1 MSFSKVQAR
10 SYRGGVGSFL
20 VRAALAAVM
29 VEALCLPLS
38 ATALAQPATQPAN
51 QPTSTL
57 QATPQ
62 ATKSDIDFARSLSRV
77 FRTVATKA
85 EGSVVHITQLNKVP
99 TYTRDVFGFPTR
111 TGESRLTQTGLGSG
125 FIVTDDGYILT
136 NNHVVAGADALKVRL
151 FDQQEFTARV
161 VGRDPATD
169 VAVVK
174 IDAKGLRPLTFADSD
189 AIDVGEWVVAIG
201 SPRGLESS
209 VTAGIVSAKGRAGI
223 GLVDYEDFIQTDA
236 AINPGNSGGP
246 LLNLDAQV
254 VGINSAIA
262 SRSGG
267 SEGLSFAIPSKVV
280 QYVMESII
288 KNGRVS
294 RGWLGVSLAEQ
305 SATGDQG
312 GAKRGVKIAE
322 VTPDS
327 PAAQAG
333 LKEGDVILAYRGR
346 PVDALD
352 RLRTAIALTPPGTS
366 VPVEFVRD
374 GSKRNAE
381 LKVADQ
387 TTNMAKAL
395 GGIAV
400 PEIGAIVKSVELDR
414 RVARRIGLR
423 DTKAVQVLDVTKGG
437 RAERAGL
444 IAGDYVVNLDGDA
457 MRSADDLAK
466 AAAKLDFSRSP
477 RVDVLRESRGIWN
490 QGTTSLDD

>member
-1 MSFSKVQAR
+1 MSFTKVQTR
-10 SYRGGVGSFL
+10 SFRGVVGSFL
-20 VRAALAAVM
+20 IRAALTGATAA
-29 VEALCLPLS
+29 ALCLPL
-38 ATALAQPATQPAN
+38 AAPALAQPSTTPSTT
-51 QPTSTL
+51 PTS
-57 QATPQ
+57 PS
-62 ATKSDIDFARSLSRV
+62 ATKSDMDFARSLSRV

-125 FIVTDDGYILT
+125 FIVSDDGYILT
-136 NNHVVAGADALKVRL
+136 NNHVVAGADALTVKL

-161 VGRDPATD
+161 IGRDPATD

-294 RGWLGVSLAEQ
+294 RGWLGVTLAEEN
-305 SATGDQG
+305 ATGDQG

-333 LKEGDVILAYRGR
+333 LRPGDVILAYRGR
-346 PVDALD
+346 QVDALD
-352 RLRTAIALTPPGTS
+352 RLRTAIALTPPDTT

-423 DTKAVQVLDVTKGG
+423 DTKAVQVLEVTKGG

-444 IAGDYVVNLDGDA
+444 IAGDYIVNLDGDA
-457 MRSADDLAK
+457 MHNAEELAK
-466 AAAKLDFSRSP
+466 TAARLDFSRSP

>member
-1 MSFSKVQAR
+1 MSFTKVQTR
-10 SYRGGVGSFL
+10 SFRGVVGSFL
-20 VRAALAAVM
+20 IRAALTGATAA
-29 VEALCLPLS
+29 ALCLPL
-38 ATALAQPATQPAN
+38 AAPALAQPSTTPSTT
-51 QPTSTL
+51 PTS
-57 QATPQ
+57 PS
-62 ATKSDIDFARSLSRV
+62 ATKSDMDFARSLSRV

-125 FIVTDDGYILT
+125 FIVSDDGYILT
-136 NNHVVAGADALKVRL
+136 NNHVVAGADALTVKL

-161 VGRDPATD
+161 IGRDPATD

-294 RGWLGVSLAEQ
+294 RGWLGVTLAEEN
-305 SATGDQG
+305 ATGDQG
-312 GAKRGVKIAE
+312 GSKRGVKIAE

-333 LKEGDVILAYRGR
+333 LRPGDVILAYRGR
-346 PVDALD
+346 QVDALD
-352 RLRTAIALTPPGTS
+352 RLRTAIALTPPDTT

-423 DTKAVQVLDVTKGG
+423 DTKAVQVLEVTKGG
-437 RAERAGL
+437 RAERSGL
-444 IAGDYVVNLDGDA
+444 IAGDYIVNLDGDA
-457 MRSADDLAK
+457 MHNAEELAK
-466 AAAKLDFSRSP
+466 TAARLDFSRSP

>member
-1 MSFSKVQAR
+1 MSDEKFEAPSF
-10 SYRGGVGSFL
+10 RGGVRSCVYRAVL
-20 VRAALAAVM
+20 LAALAGS
-29 VEALCLPLS
+29 ALTPLAS
-38 ATALAQPATQPAN
+38 PALAQSTSPSAPPASKA
-51 QPTSTL
+51 
-57 QATPQ
+57 
-62 ATKSDIDFARSLSRV
+62 DMDFARSLSRV
-77 FRTVATKA
+77 FRSVASKA

-99 TYTRDVFGFPTR
+99 TYTRDVFGFPMR

-125 FIVTDDGYILT
+125 FIVSSDGYILT
-136 NNHVVAGADALKVRL
+136 NNHVVAGADALSVKL

-169 VAVVK
+169 LAVVK
-174 IDAKGLRPLTFADSD
+174 IDAKGLKPLTFADSD

-209 VTAGIVSAKGRAGI
+209 VTAGIVSAKGRGGI

-267 SEGLSFAIPSKVV
+267 SEGLSFAIPSKVA

-288 KNGRVS
+288 KGGRVS
-294 RGWLGVSLAEQ
+294 RGWLGVTLEEET
-305 SATGDQG
+305 ATGDQG
-312 GAKRGVKIAE
+312 GSKRGVKIAE

-333 LKEGDVILAYRGR
+333 LRPGDVILAYRGR
-346 PVDALD
+346 PVEAVD
-352 RLRTAIALTPPGTS
+352 RLRTAIALTPPDTTA
-366 VPVEFVRD
+366 PVEFVRA
-374 GSKRNAE
+374 GTRQVAE

-387 TTNMAKAL
+387 TVNMAKAL

-400 PEIGAIVKSVELDR
+400 PEIGAIVKTVELDR

-423 DTKAVQVLDVTKGG
+423 DAKSVQVLDVTKGG

-444 IAGDYVVNLDGDA
+444 IKGDYIINLDGDSV
-457 MRSADDLAK
+457 RNADELAK
-466 AAAKLDFSRSP
+466 IAAKLDFSRSP
-477 RVDVLRESRGIWN
+477 RVDVLRESMGIWN
-490 QGTTSLDD
+490 QGSTSLDD